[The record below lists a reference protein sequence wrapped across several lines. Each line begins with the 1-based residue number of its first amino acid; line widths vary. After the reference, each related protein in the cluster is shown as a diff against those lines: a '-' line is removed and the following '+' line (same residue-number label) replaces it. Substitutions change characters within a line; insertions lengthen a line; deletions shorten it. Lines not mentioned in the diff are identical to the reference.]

1 MHFEPGLMVKRGDL
15 LFTIDPEPFQAEL
28 AAAQAQLT
36 SAKAKLAHA
45 QAELNRSDELLPKG
59 FVSQSEHLRRK
70 TKRDIAQAAIAL
82 KEAQVNSAKIKLS
95 YTQVKAPISGR
106 VSKNQ
111 VDIGNLVGEGK
122 ATLLTTVTQYKP
134 IYAYFHLNEHDLL
147 RLMQLNRET
156 IQQTGH
162 DPDRRPASDLGI
174 PVYLGLADEEGFPHK
189 GVYDFAESGIDTST
203 GTIELRAVFEN
214 AEKPVRL
221 FPGFFARLRLPI
233 GDPKEALLT
242 NERALGSDQS
252 GHYLLL
258 VNKENKVEKRLV
270 SPGQR
275 INGMVVIKKGLTAE
289 DKVII
294 NGLQKARPGSLV
306 NPKTTSIEG

>member
-1 MHFEPGLMVKRGDL
+1 
-15 LFTIDPEPFQAEL
+15 
-28 AAAQAQLT
+28 
-36 SAKAKLAHA
+36 
-45 QAELNRSDELLPKG
+45 
-59 FVSQSEHLRRK
+59 
-70 TKRDIAQAAIAL
+70 
-82 KEAQVNSAKIKLS
+82 
-95 YTQVKAPISGR
+95 
-106 VSKNQ
+106 
-111 VDIGNLVGEGK
+111 
-122 ATLLTTVTQYKP
+122 
-134 IYAYFHLNEHDLL
+134 
-147 RLMQLNRET
+147 
-156 IQQTGH
+156 
-162 DPDRRPASDLGI
+162 
-174 PVYLGLADEEGFPHK
+174 
-189 GVYDFAESGIDTST
+189 
-203 GTIELRAVFEN
+203 
-214 AEKPVRL
+214 VRL